1 MKTILL
7 CLLFLLNTIGISL
20 YAQFVTIPDSA
31 FRGWMIN
38 HGLATCLNGNQLDTT
53 CSAVAALTY
62 MDCSNKQIQDL
73 TGVEYFRNLDTLIC
87 NNNSVDTLPF
97 LPENLHYLNCASNNF
112 MYAFTLPLPQSL
124 NYLDCRN
131 NRLNVMPLLPDS
143 ITTLIC
149 MNDELTSITNFPLML
164 TSLNCSTNRLQQI
177 PPLPTNITEL
187 FCSYNNLT
195 TLPTLPNGL
204 MQLQCHANS
213 ISTIPILPGS
223 LTDLGCGMNNLTSLP
238 ALPQSLNS
246 LYCSYNPD
254 LNSLPA
260 LPAGLELLSCSYDGL
275 TYLPILPSSLQNLS
289 CDNNPSLHTLP
300 VLPNSLVSIYCN
312 SDSISSLPTLPLQLR
327 ILNCSNNQLTSLPR
341 LPTNLWNLDCS
352 HNNIDLYGGE
362 FVNLTI
368 TTFKL
373 NCSFN
378 NISHMN
384 TLPPNTYF
392 ESLDCSYNY
401 LYYLHVSTCF
411 DPFLGGSLNCSYN
424 QISYIDN
431 ISSISSVDCSHN
443 QLTSLNYDQFSNQLS
458 SLNCS
463 YNQISSFNYFP
474 QLITYLN
481 LSDNPI
487 ACLPSKPSSL
497 TQLNISNTNIQCV
510 PDYSYSSLTG
520 NLPICQPFNNCTSE
534 WNIIGSVFFDSNGN
548 CSLDSNDHFL
558 HNIPVVLDS
567 AGVQLQRFLT
577 DEYGRYSFRTGYG
590 NYNVRLDTVNAEF
603 QVACPGSFFY
613 STSLSAAD
621 STDSLAGFAIQ
632 CNNGFD
638 LAVNSISPLGRFRP
652 GGTQTLF
659 LNTGDAFGF
668 SGVHCN
674 SNIAGT
680 VQAILSGPVTYLAPG
695 LGAIPPTI
703 VSGNNI
709 IWTVPDFSAIDPLR
723 DFNIQVEVATTASS
737 QDSVCFQLDI
747 LPQAGDNVPQ
757 NNSRAQCFPILNSF
771 DPNEKYMTPSGL
783 VDTNTHWF
791 DFTIYF
797 QNTGNAPAEMI
808 YIMDT
813 LDEDL
818 DASTFTFLQ
827 SSHDVVTQ
835 MLPGN
840 VLRFNYANIQLPD
853 SSTNESR
860 SHGFIQYKIK
870 RFDNLPFGTTFSN
883 TAYIHFDFN
892 PTVTTNTVSATLD
905 NVLNV
910 NDDIVKEFKLFPN
923 PAHNFLT
930 LKHSS
935 SGLTGNINCIVY
947 TLIGKPVKSFSF
959 SDKTNTSINI
969 EDLKSGIYFFMF
981 EQNQNIIVR
990 KVVVE

>member
-38 HGLATCLNGNQLDTT
+38 HGLATCLIGNQLDTT

-87 NNNSVDTLPF
+87 NNNSIDTLPF

-149 MNDELTSITNFPLML
+149 INDALSSITNFPLML
-164 TSLNCSTNRLQQI
+164 LGLNCSNNGLLTIPAFPAGMTFLDCSINSLQQI
-177 PPLPTNITEL
+177 PA
-187 FCSYNNLT
+187 
-195 TLPTLPNGL
+195 LPNGL
-204 MQLQCHANS
+204 TQLYCNYNS
-213 ISTIPILPGS
+213 
-223 LTDLGCGMNNLTSLP
+223 LTSLP
-238 ALPQSLNS
+238 SLPPL
-246 LYCSYNPD
+246 LTLLECAYNP
-254 LNSLPA
+254 
-260 LPAGLELLSCSYDGL
+260 LLTS
-275 TYLPILPSSLQNLS
+275 LPILPSSLTQLNCNGDGLTS
-289 CDNNPSLHTLP
+289 LPTIPASLRSLRCDE
-300 VLPNSLVSIYCN
+300 NSGL
-312 SDSISSLPTLPLQLR
+312 SSLPTLPDSIRVLSCKSNSLSSLPALPSQLHS
-327 ILNCSNNQLTSLPR
+327 LVCDHNQLTSLPS
-341 LPTNLWNLDCS
+341 LPSGLAELRCSYNQLSSMQVLPSNLETLDCS
-352 HNNIDLYGGE
+352 HNVIGE
-362 FVNLTI
+362 LFG
-368 TTFKL
+368 TFSQI
-373 NCSFN
+373 NSF
-378 NISHMN
+378 I
-384 TLPPNTYF
+384 YF
-392 ESLDCSYNY
+392 DLDCSYNNIDVLDVQY
-401 LYYLHVSTCF
+401 PIFMNINCSHNRIMGLIPNFQFNLLGYGFLDCSYNSLYHLEN
-411 DPFLGGSLNCSYN
+411 LNRCSNVNCSHNELTTLDFSNFPPNSSRIDCSYN
-424 QISYIDN
+424 QIATI
-431 ISSISSVDCSHN
+431 
-443 QLTSLNYDQFSNQLS
+443 DQFPFDVSQFDV
-458 SLNCS
+458 S
-463 YNQISSFNYFP
+463 YNP
-474 QLITYLN
+474 V
-481 LSDNPI
+481 

-497 TQLNISNTNIQCV
+497 YQLNISNTNIHCI

-520 NLPICQPFNNCTSE
+520 NLPICQPFNNCPSA
-534 WNIIGSVFFDSNGN
+534 WNIIGTVFFDSNGN
-548 CSLDSNDHFL
+548 CSVDASDHFL
-558 HNIPVVLDS
+558 RNIPVVLDS

-590 NYNVRLDTVNAEF
+590 NYTVRLDTVNAEF

-621 STDSLAGFAIQ
+621 STDSLGGFAIQ

-638 LAVNSISPLGRFRP
+638 LAVNSISPLGIFRP

-737 QDSVCFQLDI
+737 QDSVCVQLDI

-783 VDTNTHWF
+783 VDTNAHWF

-853 SSTNESR
+853 STTNESR

-883 TAYIHFDFN
+883 TAYIHFDYN
-892 PTVTTNTVSATLD
+892 PVVTTNTVSATLD

-910 NDDIVKEFKLFPN
+910 ADDIVKEFKLFPN
-923 PAHNFLT
+923 PAHNVLT

-935 SGLTGNINCIVY
+935 SVLTGNINCTVY
-947 TLIGKPVKSFSF
+947 TLIGNPVKSFSF
-959 SDKTNTSINI
+959 PHKTNTSINI
-969 EDLKSGIYFFMF
+969 EDLKSGIYFFKF